1 MARHALPRRTALL
14 AALVMAMLLAGCS
27 GMRIVDA
34 DVRAFTTDQ
43 GVTPPMTYRFER
55 MLSQQQLGESQE
67 RLEAIVQAELARVG
81 MERVAANPRYTV
93 AFDLRM
99 ARDPRAPWD
108 DPPHWGGLYHRGMVV
123 TPSGAV
129 VYYPMLSMQFDTPYY
144 RREVQLLVRRL
155 SDGVLVFESRANHD
169 GRWSDDAAVLPAMFE
184 AALRGF
190 PHPPPGLRR
199 VDVEI
204 PR

>member
-1 MARHALPRRTALL
+1 MTAYRLPRWLAPLL
-14 AALVMAMLLAGCS
+14 ALVLLAGCS
-27 GMRIVDA
+27 GMRIVDSQ
-34 DVRAFTTDQ
+34 VRAFRADA
-43 GVTPPMTYRFER
+43 GVTPPMTFRFER
-55 MLSQQQLGESQE
+55 MLSQQALGEPQE
-67 RLEAIVQAELARVG
+67 RLEAMVQDELTRVG
-81 MERVAANPRYTV
+81 MQRDDTAARYSV
-93 AFDLRM
+93 AFQFRV

-108 DPPHWGGLYHRGMVV
+108 DPPHWGGLHRDIIV
-123 TPSGAV
+123 TPSGTV
-129 VYYPMLSMQFDTPYY
+129 VHVPLAPLLVDIPYY

-190 PHPPPGLRR
+190 PNPPQGVRR